1 MYFAVIEKKTRT
13 RFYFAGYDT
22 SKRGLCRWSQSK
34 LQAVNLSDVNIIEKL
49 RRYLVLNSIFDT
61 NIYRFE
67 VIDEK
72 HIY

>member
-22 SKRGLCRWSQSK
+22 SKRDLCRWSQSK

-67 VIDEK
+67 AIDEQ

>member
-13 RFYFAGYDT
+13 RFYFAGYDP

-67 VIDEK
+67 AIDEK

>member
-1 MYFAVIEKKTRT
+1 MDFAVIEKKTRT
-13 RFYFAGYDT
+13 RFYFAGYDL

-34 LQAVNLSDVNIIEKL
+34 VQPVNLSDVNIIEKL

-67 VIDEK
+67 AIDEQ